1 MDGSITT
8 KEVGNELDGQPIERA
23 IGPTSPE

>member
-8 KEVGNELDGQPIERA
+8 KEVGNELDGQPIEGA
-23 IGPTSPE
+23 TGPAAPE